1 MLLGRNMIC
10 VLGVMSYSN
19 KSISIR
25 ASPAMAE
32 KDAGIFQFEKMVG
45 HIGTIDCPDEKGI
58 FGGCA

>member
-1 MLLGRNMIC
+1 
-10 VLGVMSYSN
+10 
-19 KSISIR
+19 
-25 ASPAMAE
+25 MAE